1 MMEGNNKHTH
11 TSKQA
16 EKYRGEETK
25 TQEDMHI
32 IIRLPTHINESMKV
46 LWEGMLETKPK
57 LMISISSQRFT

>member
-1 MMEGNNKHTH
+1 MMEGNNTHTH

-46 LWEGMLETKPK
+46 L
-57 LMISISSQRFT
+57 